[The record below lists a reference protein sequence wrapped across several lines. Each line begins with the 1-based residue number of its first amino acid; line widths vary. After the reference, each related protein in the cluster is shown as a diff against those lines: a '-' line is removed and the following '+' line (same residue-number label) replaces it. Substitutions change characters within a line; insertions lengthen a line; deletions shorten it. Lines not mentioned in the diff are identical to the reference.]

1 MGENQIMEKKLSL
14 QKLIAEIILVA
25 YSLVLLMLV
34 FLEMYMVANYRNT
47 IREKW
52 QNALYESAQK
62 VEGTIDSVIANMYEL
77 YYDDM
82 AYRKYYFN
90 QGLYSNADIEAIKET
105 MDVLVDT
112 SIGLK
117 SWSFQEIKGK
127 PYEECFLSI
136 DKKMR

>member
-62 VEGTIDSVIANMYEL
+62 VEGTIDSVNANMYEL
-77 YYDDM
+77 YSYD
-82 AYRKYYFN
+82 
-90 QGLYSNADIEAIKET
+90 T
-105 MDVLVDT
+105 
-112 SIGLK
+112 
-117 SWSFQEIKGK
+117 KGK

-136 DKKMR
+136 DKKMRE